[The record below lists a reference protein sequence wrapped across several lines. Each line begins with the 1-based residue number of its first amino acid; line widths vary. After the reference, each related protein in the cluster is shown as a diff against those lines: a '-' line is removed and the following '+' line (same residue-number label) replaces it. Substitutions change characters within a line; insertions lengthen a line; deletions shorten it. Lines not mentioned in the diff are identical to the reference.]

1 MCLVSFILARRHRH
15 SCIWNRNKDLN
26 RRSQR
31 LPVPKS
37 EPDSDN
43 SRKSGNSDSDS
54 SRKSE
59 NIVHAGRGL
68 RNAAELADVVEAAL

>member
-1 MCLVSFILARRHRH
+1 VGVCLWFQDVIL
-15 SCIWNRNKDLN
+15 LN
-26 RRSQR
+26 PFSS
-31 LPVPKS
+31 PVPKS

-43 SRKSGNSDSDS
+43 SRNSGNSDSDS